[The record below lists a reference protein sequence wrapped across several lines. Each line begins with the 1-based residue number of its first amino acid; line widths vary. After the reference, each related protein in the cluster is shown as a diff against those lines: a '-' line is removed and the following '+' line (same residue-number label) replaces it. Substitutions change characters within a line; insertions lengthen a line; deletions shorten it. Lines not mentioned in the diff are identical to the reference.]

1 MNLSRKKTK
10 IIVILGII
18 VLIAVCAAV
27 VSFLKQNNINEKLTD
42 TTDRTS
48 SQTLLKNKAYENGF
62 YSFEYDPTKWKI
74 DEKGYSG
81 KYDRSS
87 RIMTLN
93 YAVNEDKTIA
103 DGAEISVL
111 IESSNKT
118 LNEVKDSSFSILNAF
133 GVQPE
138 NVQTIKISN
147 NVPAISYES
156 QGLQNR
162 SSKTIFVKDNYTY
175 VITYQIAK
183 GKDPSLYIDGYKMV
197 VSSFKFK

>member
-1 MNLSRKKTK
+1 MKFNHKRTK
-10 IIVILGII
+10 AILLLGTI
-18 VLIAVCAAV
+18 VLIVVCSLVATFLIQNDSGKKITEKTDSTSNQT
-27 VSFLKQNNINEKLTD
+27 VSN
-42 TTDRTS
+42 
-48 SQTLLKNKAYENGF
+48 NKAYKNGF

-87 RIMTLN
+87 RIMTIN
-93 YAVNEDKTIA
+93 FAVSEDKTLA

-111 IESSNKT
+111 VESSNKT
-118 LNEVKDSSFSILNAF
+118 LDEVKDNSFSVLNSF

-147 NVPAISYES
+147 NIPAISYES

-183 GKDPSLYIDGYKMV
+183 GKDSSLYMDGYKML
-197 VSSFKFK
+197 VSSFKFE